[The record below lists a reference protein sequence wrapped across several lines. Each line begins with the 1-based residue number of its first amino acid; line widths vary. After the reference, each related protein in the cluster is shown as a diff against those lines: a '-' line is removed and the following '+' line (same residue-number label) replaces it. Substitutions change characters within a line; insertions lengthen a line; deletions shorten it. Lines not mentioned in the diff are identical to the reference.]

1 MESTTRPTATARAQ
15 HAWCLYDWANSA
27 FATSV
32 VAAILPVLFARTAG
46 RHMPAH
52 QATALWG
59 YVSAGTLAIA
69 ALFSPLVGA
78 LADQTGR
85 RRRILAVCI
94 GVGSLA
100 TLELALVPAGDW
112 RPIVPAFA
120 VAFIAFMLGNVLY
133 DALLPAVAAP
143 DEMDRVSARGF
154 AYGYLG
160 GGLLLAVNLVMVTM
174 PRVFGLPDAATAT
187 RAAFASVAVWWLA
200 FSFPLFRDV
209 PEPAAER
216 TGEPGESLARAV
228 FARLRHTF
236 AELGQHPDRLRFL
249 IAFWLYSDGIGTI
262 IKMATVYGVEVGL
275 GDRDLLGALL
285 MVQLLAAPAALA
297 FGRIARPLGARGAVL
312 LGLAGYT
319 GITVFASFLHTAW
332 QFWVLAGL
340 VALFQGGTQALSRS
354 LFASLVPPARSGELF
369 GFYAVSEK
377 MAGVAGPLLFGLV
390 TQWAHGGRMAT
401 LTLLPLFLSGAWLF
415 TTVDFARGQRAAQAE
430 AGTAS
435 H

>member
-1 MESTTRPTATARAQ
+1 MSASATSASARAQ

-52 QATALWG
+52 QATALSG
-59 YVSAGTLAIA
+59 YLSAGTLAVA
-69 ALFSPLVGA
+69 ALCSPIVGA
-78 LADQTGR
+78 LADRTGTR
-85 RRRILAVCI
+85 RRLLAGCI
-94 GVGSLA
+94 AVGALA
-100 TLELALVPAGDW
+100 TLSLALLPAGEW
-112 RPIVPAFA
+112 QPIVPAFA

-133 DALLPAVAAP
+133 DALLPAVASS

-160 GGLLLAVNLVMVTM
+160 GGLLLALNLAMITL
-174 PRVFGLPDAATAT
+174 PRVFGLADAATAT
-187 RAAFASVAVWWLA
+187 RAAFASVALWWLG
-200 FSFPLFRDV
+200 FSWPLFRHV
-209 PEPAAER
+209 PEPAAEGGHVPAGR
-216 TGEPGESLARAV
+216 LAGEV
-228 FARLRHTF
+228 FQRLRHTF
-236 AELGQHPDRLRFL
+236 AELGRHPDRLRFL

-275 GDRDLLGALL
+275 GDRDLMGALL
-285 MVQLLAAPAALA
+285 MVQLLAAPASIA
-297 FGRIARPLGARGAVL
+297 FGRLARPLGARGTVL
-312 LGLAGYT
+312 LGLAGYV

-332 QFWVLAGL
+332 QFWVLAGM

-390 TQWAHGGRMAT
+390 TQFAHGGRLAT
-401 LTLLPLFLSGAWLF
+401 LTLLPLFLGGAWLF
-415 TTVDFARGQRAAQAE
+415 STVDFARGRRAAQAE
-430 AGTAS
+430 AAPQG
-435 H
+435 